1 MTARETH
8 FDIDEPIRILTM
20 NILVTGGCGFIGSF
34 VCEALYRKYPTATI
48 VIFDALYTCATE
60 RNLESI
66 ASRPNVHL
74 HRGNLRNRDLL
85 TLLFDRYKFNWVFHL
100 AAQSHVDTSFST
112 PLQFTY
118 DNVVGTHTLLE
129 AVRDATCVSRF
140 LYVSTDEVYGS
151 TSNDAPN
158 TVSSLLEPSNPYAA
172 TKAAAEMLVKSY
184 IHSFNLPACIVRMN
198 NVYGPRQYPEKMIPK
213 FIRAIQTNRPIQI
226 QGTGLQKRSMLYVED
241 AADAI
246 LDIFDTAVPNQIINI
261 PSTDEFTV
269 LEVATQVSHA
279 MGVPLRIEY
288 IQDRPY
294 NDTRYWIHGDG
305 RQKTAFEEGLR
316 KTIAWYTAHAVETYW
331 SM

>member
-1 MTARETH
+1 
-8 FDIDEPIRILTM
+8 M

-34 VCEALYRKYPTATI
+34 VCEALCRKYPTAT
-48 VIFDALYTCATE
+48 VVVLDALYACSTE
-60 RNLESI
+60 QNLSAI
-66 ASRPNVHL
+66 ASRPTVHI
-74 HRGNLRNRDLL
+74 HRGNLQNRDLL

-129 AVRDATCVSRF
+129 VVREAGCVSRF

-158 TVSSLLEPSNPYAA
+158 TVYSLLEPSNPYAA

-184 IHSFNLPACIVRMN
+184 IHSFSIPAFIVRMN

-213 FIRAIQTNRPIQI
+213 FIRAIQRNEPLQI

-246 LDIFDTAVPNQIINI
+246 LNFFEVAVPNQIINI

-269 LEVATQVSHA
+269 LDVAAKVSKA
-279 MGVPLRIEY
+279 MGVEPRIEY

-294 NDTRYWIHGDG
+294 NDKRYWIHGEG
-305 RQKTAFEEGLR
+305 HQTTSFEDGLR
-316 KTIAWYTAHAVETYW
+316 KTIAWYTTHATETYW
-331 SM
+331 SK

>member
-1 MTARETH
+1 
-8 FDIDEPIRILTM
+8 M

-34 VCEALYRKYPTATI
+34 VCEALCRKYPTAN
-48 VIFDALYTCATE
+48 VVVLDALYACSTE
-60 RNLESI
+60 QNLWAIS
-66 ASRPNVHL
+66 SRPTVHI
-74 HRGNLRNRDLL
+74 HRGNLQNRDLL
-85 TLLFDRYKFNWVFHL
+85 ALLFDRYKFNWVFHL

-129 AVRDATCVSRF
+129 VVREAGCVSRF

-158 TVSSLLEPSNPYAA
+158 TVYSLLEPSNPYAA

-184 IHSFNLPACIVRMN
+184 IHSFSIPAFIVRMN

-213 FIRAIQTNRPIQI
+213 FIRAIQRNEPLQI

-246 LDIFDTAVPNQIINI
+246 LDFFEVAVPNQIINI

-269 LEVATQVSHA
+269 LDVAAKVSKA
-279 MGVPLRIEY
+279 MGVEPRIEY

-294 NDTRYWIHGDG
+294 NDKRYWIHGEG
-305 RQKTAFEEGLR
+305 HQTTSFEDGLR
-316 KTIAWYTAHAVETYW
+316 KTIAWYTTHATETYW
-331 SM
+331 SK